1 MKRFVLNYE
10 LDGGKALT
18 FEFDEDIDF
27 EKYNKT
33 ILEIYGKQITK
44 RYIVDTQSGEKMNMK
59 QLRALLAKEQEGL

>member
-10 LDGGKALT
+10 LDSGKALT